1 MDSCSWHLCF
11 YPRQPKPEEAQLVG
25 SNLSIHFSRIGVP
38 VMELGMVS
46 VLTAIVRTM
55 ILTPMAVPAV
65 LLLLLVVVVVAIRCL
80 SMAD

>member
-1 MDSCSWHLCF
+1 
-11 YPRQPKPEEAQLVG
+11 
-25 SNLSIHFSRIGVP
+25 
-38 VMELGMVS
+38 MVS